1 MGTITHFKTVK
12 LFCGLL
18 SGPGADAEKAI
29 ALLAEHFSP
38 IDSRS
43 ALIPFTATDY
53 YRAEM
58 GEPLFRQ
65 FVSFQELLSPE
76 KLPEIKRFTNRLEK
90 KMAAAGK
97 RTVNIDP
104 GYMSDANVI
113 IATCKN
119 HYHRVP
125 LKGGIYA
132 HLEYVL
138 KNKQLTFL
146 PWTYPDF
153 QSDAYLEFFNRL
165 FVLFRQNGR
174 NGSV

>member
-1 MGTITHFKTVK
+1 MGKITPFRKVK

-18 SGPGADAEKAI
+18 AGQTADAEKAI
-29 ALLAEHFSP
+29 VLLGEHFSS

-43 ALIPFTATDY
+43 PVMPFLSTDY
-53 YRAEM
+53 YRGEM

-65 FVSFQELLSPE
+65 FVSFQGLLAPE
-76 KLPEIKRFTNRLEK
+76 KLPEIKIVTNGLEIK
-90 KMAAAGK
+90 LAVAGK

-104 GYMSDANVI
+104 GYISDANVI

-125 LKGGIYA
+125 LKRGIYA

-138 KNKQLTFL
+138 KNKQIHFL

-153 QSDAYLEFFNRL
+153 QSDAYLDYFRKLFLLFKEDNRN
-165 FVLFRQNGR
+165 RTC
-174 NGSV
+174 